1 MVGISGKKEWP
12 TKYKWRVDHVF
23 YQSID
28 QFKKIVTAFKDEP
41 KKNKCMNDSFH
52 PLVLSNVRD

>member
-1 MVGISGKKEWP
+1 MVGISGEKESP

-41 KKNKCMNDSFH
+41 QKKKKKTNKEMIASTRW
-52 PLVLSNVRD
+52 S